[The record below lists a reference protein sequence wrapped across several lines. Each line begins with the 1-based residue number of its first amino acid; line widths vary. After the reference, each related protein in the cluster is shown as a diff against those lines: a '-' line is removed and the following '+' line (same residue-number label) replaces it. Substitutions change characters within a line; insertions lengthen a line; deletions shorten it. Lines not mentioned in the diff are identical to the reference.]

1 MWYNLSD
8 EDIAD
13 ITAMSDTMG
22 RPLARLAERL
32 RIAQADQATLEARL
46 YREAVPAKDE
56 EREVDDDALVSA
68 SDNGAY
74 VMTWFWVDKSEI
86 ADLDE
91 DDGSDC

>member
-8 EDIAD
+8 EDLQTIYDDGPGEKMIA
-13 ITAMSDTMG
+13 
-22 RPLARLAERL
+22 LAEKL
-32 RIAQADQATLEARL
+32 RIAQADQSSLEARL